1 MAFKLQK
8 FATVPFKGWDS
19 KITKLVHIES
29 LGYSCPNVLSDMLT
43 RVFARDFGQT
53 IFNQLNKIPLK
64 TFDDDKEYF
73 WEILGESRRNIP
85 LVECRTLDGESVT
98 GKSNINVGANGEKFY
113 LVFDEPYFFRGE
125 EIMGNMN
132 EIYPIRLPND
142 AVREGTRFVYLAE
155 CADGSEIGIPVGRL
169 QPGERFSYSFAPIER
184 GLSKDVGGVR
194 HATNMKMRNE
204 FTMIRLHD
212 EVSGDVYDAKIAIGA
227 PLTMRNNGRVEKAE
241 GVWMHYWDYK
251 FSKTWEEYK
260 NNVIYYSKSNRKSN
274 GEYQNFGVSG
284 EVIKKGD
291 GIRVQLDRGNVI
303 YYNKFSLKLLEEA
316 LLKISAA
323 KIELGAGRHFTLHTG
338 EYGAKLFSDAVRNA
352 MSGWTEFEFNG
363 DALGVVKKVSS
374 PLHETSLSAGA
385 QFTRYSA
392 PMGVVVDVVVDALND
407 DPVTNK
413 MTLENGM
420 LASSATFEVWD
431 MGSIDTPNVF
441 RCGVKGQPTDARS
454 YSWGPRN
461 PYTGQWGNPHRSY
474 DIDKAEVS
482 VMGTFGAAV
491 RDCTRVFVMKPDV
504 LMQ

>member
-8 FATVPFKGWDS
+8 FATVPFKGWNS
-19 KITKLVHIES
+19 KITKLVHIEQ
-29 LGYSCPNVLSDMLT
+29 LGYSCPNVLSDLMT
-43 RVFARDFGQT
+43 HVFARDFGQS
-53 IFNQLNKIPLK
+53 IFEQLSRVPLK
-64 TFDDDKEYF
+64 EFEDDKEYF
-73 WEILGESRRNIP
+73 WEVLGNSRRNIP
-85 LVECRTLDGESVT
+85 LVEARTSAGGVGTT
-98 GKSNINVGANGEKFY
+98 GDNVGANGEKFY
-113 LVFDEPYFFRGE
+113 LVFAEPYFYKGE
-125 EIMGNMN
+125 EIMGELN
-132 EIYPIRLPND
+132 EIYPIRLPED
-142 AVREGTRFVYLAE
+142 PIREGTYYVYLAE
-155 CADGSEIGIPVGRL
+155 MANGSEDGIPVNRL
-169 QPGERFSYSFAPIER
+169 QPGERFSYTFAPVER

-194 HATNMKMRNE
+194 HATSMKMRNE

-227 PLTMRNNGRVEKAE
+227 PLTLREGNTVKKAE
-241 GVWMHYWDYK
+241 GVWMNYWDYV
-251 FSKTWEEYK
+251 FSKQWEEYK
-260 NNVIYYSKSNRKSN
+260 NNVIYYSVSNRKSN

-291 GIRVQLDRGNVI
+291 GIRVQLNRGNVI
-303 YYNKFSLKLLEEA
+303 YYTTFSLKLLEEA
-316 LLKISAA
+316 LLKISAS

-352 MSGWTEFEFNG
+352 MSGWTEFTFNG
-363 DALGVVKKVSS
+363 DALGVVKKTSS
-374 PLHETSLSAGA
+374 PFHETSLSAGA

-392 PMGVVVDVVVDALND
+392 PMGVVVDVVVDSLND

-413 MTLENGM
+413 MTLGNGM

-431 MGSIDTPNVF
+431 MGTIDKPNVF

-461 PYTGQWGNPHRSY
+461 PYTGAWGNPHRSY

-491 RDCTRVFVMKPDV
+491 RDASRVFIMKPSI
-504 LMQ
+504 LAA